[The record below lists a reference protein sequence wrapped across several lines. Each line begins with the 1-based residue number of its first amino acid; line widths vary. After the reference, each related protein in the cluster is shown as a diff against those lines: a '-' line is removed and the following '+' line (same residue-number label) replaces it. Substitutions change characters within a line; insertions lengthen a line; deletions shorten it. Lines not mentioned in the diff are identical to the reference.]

1 MLKKM
6 IFLNSMSSFPIYFSF
21 FMQYLYANSC
31 KCGKIHLI
39 NITFSV
45 QAFGSLCFIIFIA
58 PHFTIHRILNL
69 LIRRNIAMKFKR
81 KRCFISHII
90 YNLKFKRKL
99 FLICAISILFIS
111 SVFFLSFRNVTI
123 EYSDMI
129 YEQASYNL
137 GFLSSQLFEKLDKVE
152 DDSMI
157 IATSDTIQ
165 SELQKYNST
174 YGVGKSIAYEKIQN
188 FFSMYIKT
196 ENFRISLLT
205 NDAIIPWGN
214 FSNINLED
222 MREEITSLADAK
234 NGSATWISSDK
245 DTGHILCIRKIRE
258 KEYISLENLGY
269 LIIEVDLDA
278 VIADIAVYLNQH
290 EYILSI
296 EDTYG
301 EVIYITPQYEK
312 AEISL
317 ANTVNETY
325 SMSTINNILMLQ
337 TKQPLLKG
345 DTDWFVTFAI
355 PCQEIYDTIRNS
367 QFIYIVAIILA
378 IILSLFLSIVSM
390 KNISKRFDYLVLK
403 MERLKTGNFEL
414 LVASS
419 KLGNDELGLLN
430 KYFDEM
436 TVNFKQ
442 IIEDNY
448 IKELLITQAK
458 LKSLEQQI
466 NPHFLYNTLD
476 SIKCASKIYD
486 EEKVSIMIE
495 SLARLLRYSLSIK
508 EDSINLKD
516 ELDIANS
523 YIEIQKIRFSDILQV
538 DFEIDERLFQNKI
551 PKMTIQPLVENVII
565 HAMENTIDECFI
577 KISAFSTEANVIISV
592 QNSGSQIDE
601 NIIALINENKITP
614 KGSGIGLNNIDSRIK
629 ILFGIDYGLSFK
641 NDNKNVI
648 VEIKLPKT
656 YE

>member
-1 MLKKM
+1 
-6 IFLNSMSSFPIYFSF
+6 
-21 FMQYLYANSC
+21 
-31 KCGKIHLI
+31 
-39 NITFSV
+39 
-45 QAFGSLCFIIFIA
+45 
-58 PHFTIHRILNL
+58 
-69 LIRRNIAMKFKR
+69 MKFKKTR
-81 KRCFISHII
+81 YFISHII
-90 YNLKFKRKL
+90 YNLKFKSKL
-99 FLICAISILFIS
+99 FLICTISILFMS
-111 SVFFLSFRNVTI
+111 CVFFLSFRNVTI

-174 YGVGKSIAYEKIQN
+174 YGIDKSIAYRKIQEIL
-188 FFSMYIKT
+188 SMYIKT

-205 NDAIIPWGN
+205 NDSIIPWGN

-222 MREEITSLADAK
+222 MREKIITLADAK
-234 NGSATWISSDK
+234 KGSATWISSDK
-245 DTGHILCIRKIRE
+245 DTGHILCIREIRE
-258 KEYISLENLGY
+258 KEHISLANLGY
-269 LIIEVDLDA
+269 LVIEVDLDA
-278 VIADIAVYLNQH
+278 IIEDIADYLNQY
-290 EYILSI
+290 EYMLSI
-296 EDTYG
+296 EDMYG
-301 EVIYITPQYEK
+301 EIIYITPQYETAK
-312 AEISL
+312 ISFI
-317 ANTVNETY
+317 NTDNETY
-325 SMSTINNILMLQ
+325 SMGTINNTLMLQ
-337 TKQPLLKG
+337 TKQVLLKG
-345 DTDWFVTFAI
+345 NPNWFVIFAI

-367 QFIYIVAIILA
+367 QFIYMIAIIIA
-378 IILSLFLSIVSM
+378 ISLSLFLSIFSM

-414 LVASS
+414 LTTSS

-436 TVNFKQ
+436 TVDFKRV
-442 IIEDNY
+442 IEDNY

-476 SIKCASKIYD
+476 SIKCASKFYD
-486 EEKVSIMIE
+486 AEKVSIMIE
-495 SLARLLRYSLSIK
+495 NLAKLLRYSLSIK
-508 EDSINLKD
+508 EDTINLKD

-523 YIEIQKIRFSDILQV
+523 YIEIQKIRFSDILRV
-538 DFEIDERLFQNKI
+538 DFEIDEKLFQNKI

-577 KISAFSTEANVIISV
+577 KISAFSTEDTVIISV

-601 NIIALINENKITP
+601 NIIARINENKVTP
-614 KGSGIGLNNIDSRIK
+614 KGTGIGLNNIDSRIK
-629 ILFGIDYGLSFK
+629 ILFGNDYGLSFK